1 MELVSGDLNP
11 ASISALAAI
20 FGSLVGAFGSAVSA
34 WIGQRHQDRRDLL
47 AKKIF
52 HREQLYS
59 EFISESAKVIVDAAQ
74 HTFQDPS
81 RLIPMYAVLGRIR
94 LSSSPTVV
102 ESAERL
108 VKIVFNAYLEPNL
121 TPEEFHSRA
130 GKGDD
135 PLREFSNVCRGDL
148 ESLWAGLRPK
158 KWRHKEKSLGRDFPS
173 GEYFIRRK
181 VAKPNSSEAIHIS

>member
-1 MELVSGDLNP
+1 MELVGGALNP

-20 FGSLVGAFGSAVSA
+20 FGSLVGAFGSAVTA
-34 WIGQRHQDRRDLL
+34 WIGQNHQDRRDLL

-74 HTFQDPS
+74 HAFQDPS
-81 RLIPMYAVLGRIR
+81 RLIPMYAALGHIR
-94 LSSSPTVV
+94 LSSSPSVV

-108 VKIVFNAYLEPNL
+108 VNVVLNTYLEPNL
-121 TPEEFHSRA
+121 TPEEFHSKA

-135 PLREFSNVCRGDL
+135 PLREFSNVCRRDL
-148 ESLWAGLRPK
+148 ESLWAGLQAEN
-158 KWRHKEKSLGRDFPS
+158 WRHKEKSLGGDFPGS
-173 GEYFIRRK
+173 GERLQSPT
-181 VAKPNSSEAIHIS
+181 AAEPSESHSEL

>member
-1 MELVSGDLNP
+1 MELVSGALNP

-20 FGSLVGAFGSAVSA
+20 FGSLVGASGSAVTA

-81 RLIPMYAVLGRIR
+81 RLIPMYAVLGHIR

-102 ESAERL
+102 ECAERL
-108 VKIVFNAYLEPNL
+108 VKVVLNAYSEPNL

-130 GKGDD
+130 GKGAARVQQRLS
-135 PLREFSNVCRGDL
+135 P
-148 ESLWAGLRPK
+148 
-158 KWRHKEKSLGRDFPS
+158 
-173 GEYFIRRK
+173 
-181 VAKPNSSEAIHIS
+181 

>member
-1 MELVSGDLNP
+1 MESVSGALNP

-20 FGSLVGAFGSAVSA
+20 FGSLVGAFGSAVTT

-81 RLIPMYAVLGRIR
+81 RLIPMYAVLGHIR
-94 LSSSPTVV
+94 LSSSPSVV

-108 VKIVFNAYLEPNL
+108 VKLVLNAYLEPNL
-121 TPEEFHSRA
+121 TPEDSAPRRARATTHCASLATFVAVTLNHCGPVSNPTNDVTKKSPGRGFPVGRVFHQA
-130 GKGDD
+130 KGCKAAAA
-135 PLREFSNVCRGDL
+135 S
-148 ESLWAGLRPK
+148 
-158 KWRHKEKSLGRDFPS
+158 H
-173 GEYFIRRK
+173 
-181 VAKPNSSEAIHIS
+181 PNS